1 MKQLIHIG
9 IALLMIINTYGQIN
23 MTDSTVQVNVYWDKN
38 DKQTYIITNES
49 YKVKGSD
56 TTSRESCK
64 YAVDITIVDSTA
76 DSFTINWFY
85 HDYDIHTDNELIKKL
100 SSIAENMTVTIMTD
114 GLGAFKEVK
123 NWKDIRDYILK
134 GTKMLKKETKD
145 IPNLD
150 KVIKQ
155 MEDMYRTK
163 ESIEA
168 AAIKEIQQFYT
179 YHGGK
184 YKLGKKIT
192 GSMKVANLYGGAP
205 FDTEVTLWLAE
216 INPEHNYS
224 IIRMQHIVNS
234 EQLTKTT
241 FDYLTKM
248 SETMKI
254 PGPKWDNFPPIKN
267 ETRTYSIIH
276 NAGWVVSSI
285 QIQEISADDVTNV
298 TENIIELQ

>member
-1 MKQLIHIG
+1 MRQLFFLG
-9 IALLMIINTYGQIN
+9 FVFLMLTTTHGQIS
-23 MTDSTVQVNVYWDKN
+23 MTDSTVQVIGYWDKN
-38 DKQTYIITNES
+38 EKQTYIVTNQS
-49 YKVKGSD
+49 YKVKNSD
-56 TTSRESCK
+56 TSSRESYK

-76 DSFTINWFY
+76 DSYTIDWFY
-85 HDYDIHTDNELIKKL
+85 HDYDIKTDNELIKKL
-100 SSIAENMTVTIMTD
+100 SSIAEDMTVTITTD

-123 NWKDIRDYILK
+123 NWKDIRDFILK

-155 MEDMYRTK
+155 MEDMYSTK

-184 YKLGKKIT
+184 YKLGEEIT
-192 GSMKVANLYGGAP
+192 ASMKVANLYGGAP
-205 FDTEVTLWLAE
+205 FDTEVTLWLDE
-216 INPEHNYS
+216 INTEDNNS
-224 IIRMQHIVNS
+224 IIRMQQIVNS

-248 SETMKI
+248 SESMKA
-254 PGPKWDNFPPIKN
+254 PGPKWDDFPPLKN
-267 ETRTYSIIH
+267 ETWTSSRIH
-276 NAGWVVSSI
+276 NAGWVIYSIESQKVSA
-285 QIQEISADDVTNV
+285 EDVTNV
-298 TENIIELQ
+298 KENIIELQ